1 MVLNKIWS
9 ISYQNKKYYGKT
21 LNLWIYCV
29 FVPCANFLAQGTVV
43 SLTVYKSYLL
53 RLEDYMSNT
62 KTTFP
67 LYYRGKPLVRNN
79 DTIFFGDMKDPY
91 VIKLQIKSKENS
103 NNLDC
108 ANKHRYRNQCKKA
121 DYQDRR
127 ERKSCS
133 CTWFSCRMA
142 RKRACKI
149 FWKVKFSLRIV
160 Y

>member
-108 ANKHRYRNQCKKA
+108 ANKVTIQLLST
-121 DYQDRR
+121 DT
-127 ERKSCS
+127 EIS
-133 CTWFSCRMA
+133 A
-142 RKRACKI
+142 RKQIIKTGEKENLAVALDLAVAWLERGLAKSSE
-149 FWKVKFSLRIV
+149 K
-160 Y
+160 